1 MNLEKFF
8 LRHTELYNFLK
19 RLKFDL
25 LYTDFTKT
33 IKVRKLSDKIQDQIF
48 LCNDRYKNKIIKF
61 FDFKMKIQCKNIHDL
76 YFYYLYKN
84 KKIYEPGVTYLINS
98 KLNSSEIFVDVGA
111 NNGYYSLLA
120 SKIVGKK
127 GIVYSIEPDRQNFKK
142 LIKNIKLNKIKN
154 IKLNKIK
161 NIIPIQT
168 AVGDK
173 IGKALLNRS
182 PIEDGQNSLLDL
194 PESKEYI
201 EVNIDMLDNLITKA
215 DMIKIDV
222 EGYEENVLIGSKKL
236 LNKVKRVIFEYNHEL
251 IYKGNKN
258 YNGAINIL
266 KRKGFHL
273 FQIYDAPPYI
283 NTTHEIN
290 SVADLETFLQIFL
303 QQKLNQIISSV

>member
-8 LRHTELYNFLK
+8 LKHTELYNFLK
-19 RLKFDL
+19 SLKFDL
-25 LYTDFTKT
+25 LYTDFAKI
-33 IKVRKLSDKIQDQIF
+33 IKARKLSDEIQDQIF

-76 YFYYLYKN
+76 GFYYLYKN
-84 KKIYEPGVTYLINS
+84 KKIYEPGVTYLIKS

-127 GIVYSIEPDRQNFKK
+127 GIVYSIEPDPQNFKK
-142 LIKNIKLNKIKN
+142 LIENIR
-154 IKLNKIK
+154 LNKIK

-194 PESKEYI
+194 QGSKEHI
-201 EVNIDMLDNLITKA
+201 EININLLDNLINKA

-236 LNKVKRVIFEYNHEL
+236 LNKVKRLIFEYNL
-251 IYKGNKN
+251 GFIYKGNKN
-258 YNGAINIL
+258 YNGTINIL

-273 FQIYDAPPYI
+273 FQIYDTPPYI
-283 NTTHEIN
+283 NINHEIN
-290 SVADLETFLQIFL
+290 SVADLDNFFTNIFAT
-303 QQKLNQIISSV
+303 KIKSDYK